1 MINLMSMLDDIKE
14 EAQRTEADEIED
26 RERIVRMRGYELYE
40 LRHGRLPITFN
51 LFTTKEQELSLSDE
65 IVAEA
70 DRLEEE
76 DKEKE
81 SKEEEKIAE
90 MLRRIKQE
98 D

>member
-1 MINLMSMLDDIKE
+1 MIDLMSMLDDIKE

-40 LRHGRLPITFN
+40 LRHGLLPITFN

-81 SKEEEKIAE
+81 RKEDEKIAE
-90 MLRRIKQE
+90 MLKRMRQE